1 MLKVSCADMG
11 AACQWTATAESVDEL
26 RKKIWE
32 HAEQA
37 HKDMLINMSE
47 LDKAELEARIDA
59 LIEMQGG

>member
-11 AACQWTATAESVDEL
+11 ASCRWEASAETGEEL

-32 HAEQA
+32 HTEKA
-37 HKDMLINMSE
+37 HKDILKKMSAA
-47 LDKAELEARIDA
+47 DKAALEARIDA